1 MNEPQD
7 APAPGFD
14 PEQPLIGHEMLT
26 SALAQSMAGG
36 RVAHGWLL
44 TGPAGSGKGLMAR
57 LAAAWM
63 LAKDRNEF

>member
-26 SALAQSMAGG
+26 SALVMHLERASREDVFWREAP
-36 RVAHGWLL
+36 RPHLH
-44 TGPAGSGKGLMAR
+44 
-57 LAAAWM
+57 LAYQ
-63 LAKDRNEF
+63 EHFY